1 MALQTPD
8 TMTGQPV
15 SAPEYDM
22 EHGITL
28 LSSKRRR
35 SSVPCGRIDASYIK
49 PHPHSTEAQG
59 VSKTIARAKEG

>member
-1 MALQTPD
+1 MHDDIAEAAIYMALQTPD

-28 LSSKRRR
+28 LSSYDRLH
-35 SSVPCGRIDASYIK
+35 A
-49 PHPHSTEAQG
+49 
-59 VSKTIARAKEG
+59 